1 MPLYEYRLNAHM
13 HTPYSDGEW
22 SHAQIAEAAIR
33 AGLDVIYV
41 TDHNVFVKGPERYY
55 EKDGKKL
62 LLLIGEEVHDASR
75 IPQKNHLLVYGA
87 NCGLAPHASE
97 PQKLIAA
104 AAVESA
110 LTFLAHPFDSS
121 VPLVHYEDISWVDWS
136 ATGFTGL
143 EIWNYMSDWARHL
156 TTQPNIIRYALNPE
170 LAVDGPSP
178 QTLAK
183 WDELTARGLRVVG
196 LGNSDAHGNTYSRW
210 GLTRVLFPY
219 EFLFR
224 QVNTHLLTEAPL
236 TGEYAADRQLVLRA
250 MAQGHGFIGYDGAAP
265 TTGFRFTASGHK
277 GTALMGDDVNNKNGV
292 TLQVTLPSR
301 ARLRLIRNGEVVVD
315 SRDVTHS
322 THIVPA
328 ETAGV
333 FRVEAHLHYK
343 GRWRGWIYSN
353 PIYVR
358 L

>member
-1 MPLYEYRLNAHM
+1 MTLFESACNFHI

-22 SHAQIAEAAIR
+22 SHAQIAEAALR

-62 LLLIGEEVHDASR
+62 LLLIGEEAHDASR

-87 NCGLAPHASE
+87 QCGLAPHAPD
-97 PQKLIAA
+97 PQKLIDAA
-104 AAVESA
+104 TTENA

-121 VPLVHYEDISWVDWS
+121 VPLVNYEDISWVDWGVN
-136 ATGFTGL
+136 GFTGL

-178 QTLAK
+178 KTLAK
-183 WDELTARGLRVVG
+183 WDELTAAGRRVVG
-196 LGNSDAHGNTYSRW
+196 IGNSDAHGNAYSRW
-210 GLTRVLFPY
+210 GITRVIFPY

-224 QVNTHLLTEAPL
+224 QVNTHLLTETPL
-236 TGEYAADRQLVLRA
+236 AGDYAADRQLILEAIAR
-250 MAQGHGFIGYDGAAP
+250 GHGYIGYDGAAP
-265 TTGFRFTASGHK
+265 TTGFRFTANSHK
-277 GTALMGDDVNNKNGV
+277 GSALMGDELINKNGV
-292 TLQVTLPSR
+292 TLQITLPGR
-301 ARLRLIRNGEVVVD
+301 ANLRLIQNGSVIVERPD
-315 SRDVTHS
+315 ATNY

-328 ETAGV
+328 DEAGV
-333 FRVEAHLHYK
+333 FRVEAHLTYK
-343 GRWRGWIYSN
+343 GRLRGWIYSN
-353 PIYVR
+353 PIYIR

>member
-1 MPLYEYRLNAHM
+1 MPLSEHVLNAHM

-22 SHAQIAEAAIR
+22 SHAQIAEAALR

-55 EKDGKKL
+55 EKDGRKV

-87 NCGLAPHASE
+87 GCGLAPHAPE
-97 PQKLIAA
+97 PQALIDAA
-104 AAVESA
+104 AAEQA

-121 VPLVHYEDISWVDWS
+121 VPLVNYEDISWVDWGVR
-136 ATGFTGL
+136 GFTGL

-178 QTLAK
+178 KTLAK
-183 WDELTARGLRVVG
+183 WDELTGTGLRVVG

-210 GLTRVLFPY
+210 GITRVLFPY

-224 QVNTHLLTEAPL
+224 QVNTHLLTETPL
-236 TGEYAADRQLVLRA
+236 TGEYAADRQLVLEA
-250 MAQGHGFIGYDGAAP
+250 LAQGHCFIGYDGAAP
-265 TTGFRFTASGHK
+265 TTGFRFTATTHK
-277 GTALMGDDVNNKNGV
+277 GNALMGDELLNKNGV
-292 TLQVTLPSR
+292 TLQITLPGR
-301 ARLRLIRNGEVVVD
+301 AQLRLIRDGQVIAENK
-315 SRDVTHS
+315 DVTNY
-322 THIVPA
+322 THIVPSK
-328 ETAGV
+328 EAGV
-333 FRVEAHLHYK
+333 FRVEAHVPYK
-343 GRWRGWIYSN
+343 GRERGWIYSN
-353 PIYVR
+353 PIYIR

>member
-1 MPLYEYRLNAHM
+1 MSLFEAVGNFHM

-22 SHAQIAEAAIR
+22 YHAPIAEAAMC
-33 AGLDVIYV
+33 AGLDVICV

-75 IPQKNHLLVYGA
+75 NPQKNHLLVYGA
-87 NCGLAPHASE
+87 GCGLAPHARE
-97 PQKLIAA
+97 PQKLINAA
-104 AAVESA
+104 PGENA

-121 VPLVHYEDISWVDWS
+121 VPLVNYEDISWVDWGV
-136 ATGFTGL
+136 TGFTGL

-170 LAVDGPSP
+170 LAVDGPAP
-178 QTLAK
+178 KTLAK
-183 WDELTARGLRVVG
+183 WDELTASGLKIVG

-224 QVNTHLLTEAPL
+224 QVNTHLLTETPL
-236 TGEYAADRQLVLRA
+236 TGEYAADRQLVLDA
-250 MAQGHGFIGYDGAAP
+250 MARGHCFIGYDGAAP
-265 TTGFRFTASGHK
+265 TTGFRFSASSQK
-277 GTALMGDDVNNKNGV
+277 GAALMGDELHNKSGV
-292 TLQVTLPSR
+292 TLQITLPRR
-301 ARLRLIRNGEVVVD
+301 ARLRLIRNGEVIVEAPEA
-315 SRDVTHS
+315 THY
-322 THIVPA
+322 THIVPS
-328 ETAGV
+328 EEAGV
-333 FRVEAHLHYK
+333 FRVEAHILYK
-343 GRWRGWIYSN
+343 GRLRGWIYSN

-358 L
+358 C